1 MEETVFGTIT
11 NLLGEFAPN
20 ALPLNS
26 SVKLDDPF
34 IHAFDLLRNVDHAK
48 SNVTKQAFRLYTEE
62 RHYSLNVATLL
73 CYCLYYLS
81 TYRDDKHVQWDFRS
95 RLTLDVEQL
104 VTNARSFL
112 DSTYK
117 VALLFS
123 DESSVIKSRKRKSFG
138 KFAEWVKRDNV
149 SFSPPLSFMTEL
161 IPWGLTIRKMR
172 DDYVHAGR
180 EAEPFWDQE
189 DVYFYPLFERS
200 ICPMPDLFYCSKH
213 LRAGIKPI
221 YLRKFIVYI
230 AAPVIATEL
239 VLGRYL
245 SELFST
251 RYGPHD
257 HDCPFRANPNIQAL
271 YDFLLQNEECLEGS
285 IYESTYFTSVLSQR

>member
-1 MEETVFGTIT
+1 MEETVLGTIT
-11 NLLGEFAPN
+11 NLLGEFTPN
-20 ALPLNS
+20 AIPLGS
-26 SVKLDDPF
+26 SVKLDDPL
-34 IHAFDLLRNVDHAK
+34 IHAFNLLRNVEHARDVHK
-48 SNVTKQAFRLYTEE
+48 EAFRLYTEE

-81 TYRDDKHVQWDFRS
+81 NYRDDKHVQWDFCS

-117 VALLFS
+117 IALLFS
-123 DESSVIKSRKRKSFG
+123 DDSSVIKNKKRQSFG
-138 KFAEWVKRDNV
+138 KFAEWVKRSNV
-149 SFSPPLSFMTEL
+149 SFSPPLSFITEL
-161 IPWGLTIRKMR
+161 IPWGLTIRKVR

-180 EAEPFWDQE
+180 DAEPFWDQE
-189 DVYFYPLFERS
+189 DVYFYPYLFERS
-200 ICPMPDLFYCSKH
+200 TRPMPDLFYCSKH
-213 LRAGIKPI
+213 LRGGIKPI
-221 YLRKFIVYI
+221 YLRKFVVYI

-257 HDCPFRANPNIQAL
+257 YACPFKANANIQAL
-271 YDFLLQNEECLEGS
+271 YDFFLQNTECLEGT
-285 IYESTYFTSVLSQR
+285 IYESTYFT